1 MKLLSQPVKEHAYEL
16 GFDLCGVA
24 PAGRAPH
31 ADAYASWVDAGC
43 AAEMGYMVRDVARR
57 QDPRLVLPGVR
68 SVVVVG
74 LSYFTASPPPC
85 DDRGLPPRDVWDD
98 PARGRIARYAW
109 GADYHE
115 AMLPRLQQLA
125 QFIRTLAGHEVQ
137 QRAYVDTGPL
147 LERDVAARA
156 GLGFIGRNT
165 CLISP
170 AWGSFLFLGEILLD
184 VELEY
189 DEPERL
195 PLAPQTAR
203 DFAKS
208 PHGARHYAGDC
219 RGTCG
224 ACTRCLA
231 ACPTGALVAPYVLDS
246 RRCISY
252 LTIELKGSIP
262 VELRPRLGNR
272 IFGCD
277 ACQSVCPWPRRFAH
291 AGRQGFL
298 RFEADRCAPRLVE
311 LMGLDE
317 AQFRARFKGT
327 PLLRAK
333 RRGLLRNVAVALAN
347 WGDATAVPALRAAA
361 QDADPLVREHAAW
374 ALARFR

>member
-1 MKLLSQPVKEHAYEL
+1 
-16 GFDLCGVA
+16 
-24 PAGRAPH
+24 
-31 ADAYASWVDAGC
+31 
-43 AAEMGYMVRDVARR
+43 
-57 QDPRLVLPGVR
+57 VL
-68 SVVVVG
+68 VG
-74 LSYFTASPPPC
+74 LSYFAAN
-85 DDRGLPPRDVWDD
+85 PPRDVWDD
-98 PARGRIARYAW
+98 PSRGRIARYAW
-109 GADYHE
+109 GADYHA
-115 AMLPRLQQLA
+115 AMLARLQQLA
-125 QFIRTLAGHEVQ
+125 QFIRTVAGREVQ
-137 QRAYVDTGPL
+137 QRIYVDTGPL
-147 LERDVAARA
+147 LERDVATRA

-195 PLAPQTAR
+195 
-203 DFAKS
+203 
-208 PHGARHYAGDC
+208 
-219 RGTCG
+219 GTCG

-262 VELRPRLGNR
+262 VELRPLLGNW

-291 AGRQGFL
+291 TGRQDFL
-298 RFEADRCAPRLVE
+298 RFEADRCAPRLTE
-311 LMGLDE
+311 LMQLDE
-317 AQFRARFKGT
+317 AQFHARFRGM
-327 PLLRAK
+327 PMLRAK

-347 WGDATAVPALRAAA
+347 WGDAQAVPSLRAAA